1 MADISQIKLPGDNT
15 PHNLVDATARTSA
28 GTSYNNSIVP
38 SGQRL
43 SAATAQGAID
53 ELVQRVWKGT
63 QAAYD
68 ALPSHDSNTIYY
80 ITDGTNPTLSLPIAT
95 LRFSSTDAMSAWIS
109 SPVEY
114 DDSELLDGYGNVLAP
129 LDLLDGTTKELL
141 YDLRIEYVQLDSTT
155 LLPKNRYIFNTI
167 SAQKMG
173 NSSIYTISCNMIW
186 ESMRVFG
193 NIGYTA
199 SPSPHYYGRFS
210 IINIPTNAELLPIES
225 GSATNTKAYIDS
237 RLSGKVSTG
246 ACVPFA
252 LDYPSSITGLVKYA
266 NGCYYNPQTN
276 EVHINIVIYSN
287 NNNIPNNGGVIATIP
302 SEYRPSAERTVASF
316 ADILDG
322 NNVLHFEAIQPIG
335 TNGEIKLHNFIYAGL
350 INTINMN
357 FVYYK

>member
-15 PHNLVDATARTSA
+15 PHNLMDATARTST

-68 ALPSHDSNTIYY
+68 ALPSHDSNTVYY

-95 LRFSSTDAMSAWIS
+95 LRFSSTDSMAAWMSG
-109 SPVEY
+109 PVTY
-114 DDSELLDGYGNVLAP
+114 TSSELFDGYGNVLAP

-193 NIGYTA
+193 NIGYTT
-199 SPSPHYYGRFS
+199 SPSPHYEGTFS

-225 GSATNTKAYIDS
+225 GSATNTKDYIDNG
-237 RLSGKVSTG
+237 LSGKADKTE
-246 ACVPFA
+246 
-252 LDYPSSITGLVKYA
+252 LVKHFDLTTSSTVSDS
-266 NGCYYNPQTN
+266 GISPFSYYGQSTKTDSNIHNILSVTVIDTQFNNPAIAVLYGQSGSTYTFM
-276 EVHINIVIYSN
+276 VYSARSGN
-287 NNNIPNNGGVIATIP
+287 VKI
-302 SEYRPSAERTVASF
+302 RVAY
-316 ADILDG
+316 
-322 NNVLHFEAIQPIG
+322 N
-335 TNGEIKLHNFIYAGL
+335 
-350 INTINMN
+350 
-357 FVYYK
+357 